1 MPNNTIYKINN
12 LPIGGFVAKEN
23 LGLDVFSIEPTISKI
38 RKLLYP
44 KEFKSVSKH
53 LVRIK

>member
-1 MPNNTIYKINN
+1 MKKKLDT
-12 LPIGGFVAKEN
+12 LQIGSFLSKEGF
-23 LGLDVFSIEPTISKI
+23 GLDLFSIEPSIVRV

-44 KEFKSVSKH
+44 KEFKTVSKH

>member
-1 MPNNTIYKINN
+1 MNALTKINN
-12 LPIGGFVAKEN
+12 LPIGGFVSKEN

-38 RKLLYP
+38 RKILHP
-44 KEFKSVSKH
+44 KEFKSISKY